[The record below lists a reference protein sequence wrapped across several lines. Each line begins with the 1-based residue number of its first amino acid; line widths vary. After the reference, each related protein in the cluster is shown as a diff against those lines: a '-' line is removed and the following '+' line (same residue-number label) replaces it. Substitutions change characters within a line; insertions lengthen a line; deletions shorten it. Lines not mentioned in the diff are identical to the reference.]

1 MHFSI
6 DEEEGKVPEEIEDN
20 HFLDLLSER
29 DLVEEID
36 EVESKNGKLDFD
48 AFSTNRLDTQDKLD
62 VEII

>member
-6 DEEEGKVPEEIEDN
+6 DEEEGKIPEEIESN

-29 DLVEEID
+29 ADEEID
-36 EVESKNGKLDFD
+36 EEEEKDDKLNLD

-62 VEII
+62 VQII